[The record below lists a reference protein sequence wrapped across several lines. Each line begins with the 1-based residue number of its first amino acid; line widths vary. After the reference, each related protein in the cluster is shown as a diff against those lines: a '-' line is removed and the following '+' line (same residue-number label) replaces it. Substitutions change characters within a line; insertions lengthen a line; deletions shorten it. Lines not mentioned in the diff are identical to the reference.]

1 MEETQI
7 TPGDQQ
13 PGGNHAT
20 QQPPE
25 ATVVES
31 TARPADQPPYYTKEE
46 EQEEEDWDDHN
57 EDGGLSTEFVSPFQ
71 RSDALPVVNSATA
84 GTAVPG
90 LPPAVGQPGPRRF
103 PAMRVILVAIVV
115 ALVTSIFLMWVSAK
129 PASPTHGN
137 GSAVPTAAS
146 TKNVPSARPTP
157 TPRTQQ
163 GKGPTPTPVATVT
176 TGGTPQIPTDQTLG
190 QLGWTAAG
198 LTAADAFQAE
208 RTGWTFTEREETLVF
223 NEPGTRTA
231 ATFLLTPGARDRF
244 AQTDVRASSNAF
256 WNTVTDP
263 QRQLIQFALNLQP
276 SLVKFATQGQQRFA
290 WVDIAFWRWQSR
302 IAPNDQAQRTSGM
315 ELDPATNQPRVHH
328 MIVLLLRVA
337 PQSQGANAPMGGTG
351 WLVSNYTLDPAAGTL
366 LDRVAPA

>member
-7 TPGDQQ
+7 TPGDQL
-13 PGGNHAT
+13 GGNHAT

-31 TARPADQPPYYTKEE
+31 TARPADQPPYYTQDED
-46 EQEEEDWDDHN
+46 QEEEDWDDYN
-57 EDGGLSTEFVSPFQ
+57 EDGGLSTEFVTPFQ
-71 RSDALPVVNSATA
+71 RSDALPVLNAATA
-84 GTAVPG
+84 GATAPG
-90 LPPAVGQPGPRRF
+90 LSQAAGQPGPRRF
-103 PAMRVILVAIVV
+103 PAMRVILVGIVV
-115 ALVTSIFLMWVSAK
+115 ALVTGVFFMWVSAK
-129 PASPTHGN
+129 PATPTHGN

-146 TKNVPSARPTP
+146 TTKVPSAKPTP
-157 TPRTQQ
+157 TPRAQQ
-163 GKGPTPTPVATVT
+163 GKVPTPTPVATVT
-176 TGGTPQIPTDQTLG
+176 SKVTQQIPTDQTLG

-208 RTGWTFTEREETLVF
+208 RTGGTFTEREETLVF

-231 ATFLLTPGARDRF
+231 ATFLLTPGARGRF
-244 AQTDVRASSNAF
+244 ARNDVRASSDTF

-263 QRQLIQFALNLQP
+263 QCQLIQFALNLQP
-276 SLVKFATQGQQRFA
+276 RLVKFATQGQQRFA

-302 IAPNDQAQRTSGM
+302 IDPNDQAQRTSGM

-337 PQSQGANAPMGGTG
+337 PQSQGANASMGGTG
-351 WLVSNYTLDPAAGTL
+351 WLVSNYALDPAAGTL
-366 LDRVAPA
+366 PEIVAPA